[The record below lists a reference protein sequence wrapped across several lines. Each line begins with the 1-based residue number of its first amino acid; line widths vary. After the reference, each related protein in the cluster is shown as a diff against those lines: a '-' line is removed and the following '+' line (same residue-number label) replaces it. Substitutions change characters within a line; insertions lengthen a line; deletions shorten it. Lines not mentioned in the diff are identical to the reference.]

1 MLNQLQQI
9 FALVIPQGADRR
21 IRYCGVQLI
30 CLVMVWFFIQGSG
43 GVAFVDASNLPNGET
58 TTELRLLTL
67 ASQCGGGII
76 GSLVVLFG
84 VRLRSDH
91 TSIDRLGKPV
101 PSKRMAL
108 TCSVLLALSL
118 VGCFACTTLN
128 AAIAAAALR
137 TIACSVVTV
146 LFLEACLVLVG
157 FSLHTALAVFL
168 LVSLC
173 RIVQNLIMLP
183 FEMGFAWTVLSL
195 VAELV
200 LVGVYAVTVDLADR
214 TADPDQELA
223 PSAARQPSPED
234 VSAPQRKRFLPWQ
247 FIVHVMLYYFVIG
260 VLRLW
265 EGNLIA
271 PGLQVNCSYLL
282 ASTAAFALFYA
293 SFVRTGNT
301 SDYWVRIRQ
310 IAFPLLVAA
319 AALTGILPPELL
331 FLAVIMGQTAYRFY
345 LLASYVEMFSICA
358 ITDVNARHVFT
369 VTHIVMYVGMFAGSV
384 LGMNTQTAVAD
395 PTTVLGITLL
405 LFLCLIAAS
414 CWLGN
419 DKSAGKVWGRRIELT
434 PKGRQDQLTRKTCQS
449 IADEYHLTAKEAEIL
464 EHLVRKQTLDQIA
477 DALVV
482 SKNTVRTHVRNLYAK
497 IGAHSQSDVYRLFDE
512 AKRAA
517 KH

>member
-1 MLNQLQQI
+1 MLNQLRQI
-9 FALVIPQGADRR
+9 FALVVPQGADRR
-21 IRYCGVQLI
+21 IRYCGVQMI

-43 GVAFVDASNLPNGET
+43 GIAFVDANQLPNGEA

-84 VRLRSDH
+84 ARLH
-91 TSIDRLGKPV
+91 PDRAPADRPTASA
-101 PSKRMAL
+101 PSKRTAL
-108 TCSVLLALSL
+108 ICSALLALSL
-118 VGCFACTTLN
+118 VGCFACSASD
-128 AAIAAAALR
+128 AAMASAVLR
-137 TIACSVVTV
+137 AIACSVVTV
-146 LFLEACLVLVG
+146 LFLNACLVLVG

-183 FEMGFAWTVLSL
+183 FEMGFAWAVLSL

-200 LVGVYAVTVDLADR
+200 LVGTYAVTVDLAER
-214 TADPDQELA
+214 TAA
-223 PSAARQPSPED
+223 PSQEPPSPSRQTALED
-234 VSAPQRKRFLPWQ
+234 APTPQPKRFLPWQ

-265 EGNLIA
+265 EGNLAA
-271 PGLQVNCSYLL
+271 PGLQTNCSYLL

-319 AALTGILPPELL
+319 AALTGILPFDLL

-358 ITDVNARHVFT
+358 ITDVNARHVFA

-384 LGMNTQTAVAD
+384 LGMSTQTAVMD

-434 PKGRQDQLTRKTCQS
+434 PRGRHDQLLTRTCQA
-449 IADEYHLTAKEAEIL
+449 IADEYRLTAKETEIL

-497 IGAHSQSDVYRLFDE
+497 IGAHSQSDVYRLFDQV
-512 AKRAA
+512 KRAS
-517 KH
+517 KR